1 MSTSGLLRTNRLS
14 SAQQAHHS
22 SHHNV
27 HVITSHHHTGSPL
40 HSTVVRRSLRRA
52 FAKHN
57 AGSAENVFN
66 SVSNSQI
73 SHKESHVVVKR
84 NVFVAE
90 SHRKEPMEF
99 LIVGTTAFMIDTN
112 YNYLKINDTAQL
124 KNHDSIE
131 FYVS

>member
-1 MSTSGLLRTNRLS
+1 M
-14 SAQQAHHS
+14 
-22 SHHNV
+22 
-27 HVITSHHHTGSPL
+27 

-52 FAKHN
+52 FAKRN

-112 YNYLKINDTAQL
+112 YNYLKINDTVQL